1 MAEGKINKRI
11 KYRRR
16 IEAGMILAALR
27 EKFKLKDLEVKTELP
42 ISLLSRYATG
52 DILPSEQHIQRIEH
66 LLLDSELISSVLL
79 EYVETQGKL
88 TVSHRL
94 AAHPLS
100 LWLAAKTILYR
111 SMREGQDFHA
121 IITPEVGGIPIAIL
135 LSHLSG
141 ARLIIA
147 RKKRYLNWSKTLTGI
162 GGTAENVRVYYVDEQ
177 ELDLDSGHR
186 SILVVDDII
195 VEGYTME
202 SLFDLLNKAG
212 IDPCCAY
219 SVYGV
224 GSLWKEKFP
233 NLRILAEVK
242 Q

>member
-1 MAEGKINKRI
+1 MAGEKINKRV

-27 EKFKLKDLEVKTELP
+27 EEFKLRELGLKTGLP

-52 DILPSEQHIQRIEH
+52 DILPSEQHVEKIEE
-66 LLLDSELISSVLL
+66 LLNSELVSSILL
-79 EYVETQGKL
+79 KYIERRGRL
-88 TVSHRL
+88 AVSHKL
-94 AAHPLS
+94 ASNPLP

-111 SMREGQDFHA
+111 VMQKNLDFNV
-121 IITPEVGGIPIAIL
+121 IITPEVGGIPIAVL

-141 ARLIIA
+141 AKLVIA
-147 RKKRYLNWSKTLTGI
+147 RKKRYLNWSTTIAGI
-162 GGTAENVRVYYVDEQ
+162 GGTAENIRVYYVDKR
-177 ELDLDSGHR
+177 ELDEIHE

-202 SLFDLLNKAG
+202 SIFDLLKKANAE
-212 IDPCCAY
+212 PCCAY
-219 SVYGV
+219 SIYGV

-233 NLRILAEVK
+233 GFKVLVEVN